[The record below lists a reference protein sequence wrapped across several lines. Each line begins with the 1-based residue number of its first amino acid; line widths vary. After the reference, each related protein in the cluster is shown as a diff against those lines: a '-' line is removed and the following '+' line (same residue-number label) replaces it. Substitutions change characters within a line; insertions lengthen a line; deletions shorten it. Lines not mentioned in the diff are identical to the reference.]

1 VAHGVPTIRTVAEE
15 AGVSVATVSYV
26 LSGRTGGSSRVSIPT
41 QRRVLEAAE
50 RLGYQP
56 NQQARGVRRGRTDQ
70 VCVALDRLDTSW
82 SQGLVDA
89 VSKAVETDGFTVLV
103 LVDGDWRRFLLGK
116 AADGALVDGIHDP
129 ERAAPA
135 LRAVADRGIALVVHT
150 DLLEPDGFDV
160 VRTDETPAL
169 REAMAL
175 LMSRHTRIG
184 CLRSV
189 PADPAVRGPEQSRY
203 DVYAAALG
211 NALDL
216 DLVRDTECSRDL
228 AYREA
233 LDLLDRPD
241 RPTAILALDDQAAI
255 SAVHAARQLGIDV
268 PDQLEVIGVGN
279 TAEARSADP
288 GITSAGPDRIFAEV
302 AALLRRRLKEPDLPG
317 ELYLMPWQLNL
328 RGTTLG

>member
-1 VAHGVPTIRTVAEE
+1 VARGVPTIRTVAEE

-26 LSGRTGGSSRVSIPT
+26 LSGRTGGSSRVSVPT

-70 VCVALDRLDTSW
+70 VCVALARLDTSW

-89 VSKAVETDGFTVLV
+89 VSKAVAADGFTVLV

-116 AADGALVDGIHDP
+116 AADGAVVDGIRDP
-129 ERAAPA
+129 GRAAVA

-169 REAMAL
+169 REAMTL

-189 PADPAVRGPEQSRY
+189 PADPSLRGPEQSRY

-211 NALDL
+211 AGLDPN
-216 DLVRDTECSRDL
+216 LVRDTEGSRDL

-233 LDLLDRPD
+233 LDLLARPD
-241 RPTAILALDDQAAI
+241 RPTALLALDDQAAI
-255 SAVHAARQLGIDV
+255 SAVHAARQLGIGV
-268 PDQLEVIGVGN
+268 PAELEVIGVGN
-279 TAEARSADP
+279 TPEGRSA
-288 GITSAGPDRIFAEV
+288 GITSAGPERIFAEV
-302 AALLRRRLKEPDLPG
+302 GALLRRRLQDPELPG
-317 ELYLMPWQLNL
+317 ALHRVPWQLNL